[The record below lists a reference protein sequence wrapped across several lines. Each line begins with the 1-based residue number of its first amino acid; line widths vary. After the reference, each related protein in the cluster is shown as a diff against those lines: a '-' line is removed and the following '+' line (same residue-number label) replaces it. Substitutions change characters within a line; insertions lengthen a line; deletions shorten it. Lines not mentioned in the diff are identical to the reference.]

1 MGFSEK
7 VKEEARRKSG
17 FRCVICQEPF
27 VEVHHI
33 IPQSEGGEDT
43 IENAAPLCSR
53 CHDLYGDNPAKRKQ
67 IRQMRDYWFEVM
79 EKRDKEGLDELGP
92 IAPDP
97 DRVNAL
103 RDKGIAIRH
112 TVFAEENFQT
122 AARMIY
128 KLIYTAQQNFPNQK
142 RILYLDIEGH
152 RNGAGGYDHD
162 MMELQ
167 KDFILGFLMPYITAV
182 HMPLISVE
190 NKKLQKNELVED
202 LAIFAEEEGTKG

>member
-97 DRVNAL
+97 DSVNAL
-103 RDKGIAIRH
+103 RDKGIAIQH
-112 TVFAEENFQT
+112 TVFAEENFQK

>member
-1 MGFSEK
+1 M
-7 VKEEARRKSG
+7 
-17 FRCVICQEPF
+17 
-27 VEVHHI
+27 
-33 IPQSEGGEDT
+33 
-43 IENAAPLCSR
+43 
-53 CHDLYGDNPAKRKQ
+53 
-67 IRQMRDYWFEVM
+67 
-79 EKRDKEGLDELGP
+79 
-92 IAPDP
+92 
-97 DRVNAL
+97 
-103 RDKGIAIRH
+103 RDKGIAIQH

>member
-97 DRVNAL
+97 DRVNTL
-103 RDKGIAIRH
+103 RDKGIAIQH

>member
-79 EKRDKEGLDELGP
+79 EKRNKEGLDALGP
-92 IAPDP
+92 IVPDL

-103 RDKGIAIRH
+103 RDKGIAIQH

-152 RNGAGGYDHD
+152 RNDAGGYDHD
-162 MMELQ
+162 MLELQ
-167 KDFILGFLMPYITAV
+167 EEFILGFVMPYITAV
-182 HMPLISVE
+182 YMPLISVE

-202 LAIFAEEEGTKG
+202 LAIFAEDEGIN

>member
-92 IAPDP
+92 IAPDT

-103 RDKGIAIRH
+103 RDKGIAIQH